1 MCKSAPYGR
10 RHCPRGPWACDTGI
24 SSGLRNGGVGFAL
37 SPVPEGE
44 RRVGLSAWL
53 GRVIES
59 GASTVG
65 PLWQSRSVVAI
76 VLSPGRFVEWKMT
89 QDKITTVGSF

>member
-44 RRVGLSAWL
+44 RPLALSAWF
-53 GRVIES
+53 GRVIET
-59 GASTVG
+59 GASTVESM
-65 PLWQSRSVVAI
+65 WQTRSVLAI
-76 VLSPGRFVEWKMT
+76 ALSPGRFAEWT
-89 QDKITTVGSF
+89 ITHDDITTVGTF